1 MAIYIP
7 LEAALELCDKIEE
20 NVRGKYENDKFYISY
35 NQIGLIFSII
45 AGKCGKYIPDDNE
58 VLFAPQIL
66 PESADPKGS
75 KRYKCYIRNEK
86 YPYNGEYKVNYDLNT
101 NSKSNTFT
109 IRESSVDFA
118 KYDVVSGMGTVI
130 QEPNGEYSWWFDD
143 MNKGL
148 DLKDVE

>member
-20 NVRGKYENDKFYISY
+20 NVREKYENDKFYISY
-35 NQIGLIFSII
+35 NQIGLIFYII

-75 KRYKCYIRNEK
+75 KRYRCYIRDEK
-86 YPYNGEYKVNYDLNT
+86 YPCNGVYKVNYDLNT

>member
-1 MAIYIP
+1 MAIDIP

-20 NVRGKYENDKFYISY
+20 NVREKYENDKFYISY

-66 PESADPKGS
+66 PESADHKAS
-75 KRYKCYIRNEK
+75 KRYRCYIRYEK
-86 YPYNGEYKVNYDLNT
+86 YPCNGIYKVNYDLNT